1 LHALAVPDL
10 QSGLS
15 AAVRSTACYASNGL
29 HLPADQREDVRKSD
43 VPAQGHQDQ
52 RERTPRL
59 RLEWRRILTHHD
71 ALLLVAPKDP
81 ADYEPWGNV
90 SRWEDPTKSYPD
102 CSHGCI
108 WFYKLARRGKEALGT
123 DWWSYCAM
131 CGHWIAAHPYK
142 MDAPFDPTARAI
154 MRGEPVISEQEINI
168 GIGK

>member
-29 HLPADQREDVRKSD
+29 HLPAE
-43 VPAQGHQDQ
+43 GHQDQ

-108 WFYKLARRGKEALGT
+108 WFYKLARRGKEALGNDWGVCANPVSHRYGKLTFEHQGCMRADT
-123 DWWSYCAM
+123 DKRK
-131 CGHWIAAHPYK
+131 P
-142 MDAPFDPTARAI
+142 R
-154 MRGEPVISEQEINI
+154 
-168 GIGK
+168 